1 MIVVKRNNKIADDW
15 QREFPLLKVYDQN
28 KFYRIVGC
36 VVIGIELVKIP
47 RTDNYR
53 PHFVLYSL
61 CKDNIKECMDIPIV
75 LQQFY
80 DKKNFQLDIPFDANS
95 NLFKEAVEIIKRQY
109 PILISDKVLIKDII
123 SAIDNYSSTKR
134 FSIAPNSYFQG
145 EFMQMKLEIELFAGN
160 TKKVQEILNVIGKR
174 DWDVKHFTVYGVD
187 VKGWIANLQEEI
199 NKQDFFIQKV
209 ENNLSDKKLAKL
221 KISLLHS

>member
-1 MIVVKRNNKIADDW
+1 MVVKKNSQIADDW
-15 QREFPLLKVYDQN
+15 LQEFPLLKVYAQN
-28 KFYRIVGC
+28 KFYRIAGC

-61 CKDNIKECMDIPIV
+61 CKDTIKECMDIPIV

-109 PILISDKVLIKDII
+109 PILKSDKVSIKDII
-123 SAIDNYSSTKR
+123 SAIDNYSLTKR

-160 TKKVQEILNVIGKR
+160 TKKVQEILNVIEKR
-174 DWDVKHFTVYGVD
+174 DWDIKHFTVCGVD
-187 VKGWIANLQEEI
+187 VEEWIDNLQKEI
-199 NKQDFFIQKV
+199 YKQDLFIQKV
-209 ENNLSDKKLAKL
+209 ENNLTDKKLAKL
-221 KISLLHS
+221 DISLLCD